1 MNMPISFAGT
11 YAPADLRH
19 ALAIRRKALPNPNN
33 LLFWLT
39 TLSFVLILIIGIIL
53 NPGRLWAALIF
64 AAILLLLQIP
74 SSRLSP
80 FLALEEW
87 RGAPFLHL
95 PQHGTISE
103 ETIEIHHQL
112 GMSRYQWA
120 GYHYQVV
127 TPDMILLFQGVTTFQ
142 FYPRSFFA
150 TDEAWQTFTTFV
162 QQRISADPPA
172 QWRPIFA
179 RLNTLWLFAFF
190 LTLFIG
196 LAVVFSI

>member
-1 MNMPISFAGT
+1 MPISFAGT
-11 YAPADLRH
+11 YTPVQLRR
-19 ALAIRRKALPNPNN
+19 ALAIRRKALPNPNI

-39 TLSFVLILIIGIIL
+39 TFSFVLILIVAIIL
-53 NPGRLWAALIF
+53 NPARLWAALVF
-64 AAILLLLQIP
+64 GAVLVLLQIP

-87 RGAPFLHL
+87 RGASHLHL
-95 PQHGTISE
+95 PQQGTITE
-103 ETIEIHHQL
+103 AGIEVHHQH
-112 GMSRYQWA
+112 GMSHSQWA
-120 GYHYQVV
+120 GYLYRVI

-150 TDEAWQTFTTFV
+150 TDEDWQTLTTLV
-162 QQRISADPPA
+162 QQRIPAEPPA

-196 LAVVFSI
+196 LGVVFSI

>member
-1 MNMPISFAGT
+1 MPISFAGT
-11 YAPADLRH
+11 YTPTDLRR
-19 ALAIRRKALPNPNN
+19 ALSIRRKALPNPNI

-39 TLSFVLILIIGIIL
+39 TFSFVLILIIGIIL
-53 NPGRLWAALIF
+53 NPARLWAALLF
-64 AAILLLLQIP
+64 AAILLLLHIP

-87 RGAPFLHL
+87 SGAPHLHL
-95 PQHGTISE
+95 SQQGTITEAGIEVHHQHGIS
-103 ETIEIHHQL
+103 H
-112 GMSRYQWA
+112 SQWA
-120 GYHYQVV
+120 GYFYRVI
-127 TPDMILLFQGVTTFQ
+127 TPDMILLFQGVATFQ

-150 TDEAWQTFTTFV
+150 TDEDWETFTTLV
-162 QQRISADPPA
+162 QERIPADLPA

>member
-1 MNMPISFAGT
+1 MFISFAGT
-11 YAPADLRH
+11 YIPADLRH
-19 ALAIRRKALPNPNN
+19 ALAIRRKALPNPNI

-39 TLSFVLILIIGIIL
+39 TVSVVLILIIGIIL
-53 NPGRLWAALIF
+53 NPARLWAALVF
-64 AAILLLLQIP
+64 AAVLVLLQIP

-87 RGAPFLHL
+87 RGAPHLHL
-95 PQHGTISE
+95 PQQGTITDE
-103 ETIEIHHQL
+103 GIEVRHQH
-112 GMSRYQWA
+112 GMSVSQWSGFA
-120 GYHYQVV
+120 YRVI

-150 TDEAWQTFTTFV
+150 TDEEWQAFTTTV
-162 QQRISADPPA
+162 EQRTPADAPA

-196 LAVVFSI
+196 LAIVFSI